1 VMRWANA
8 PLIILCTN
16 SIVRLILTHL
26 YATQKSLIDVLH
38 WCILLITTKYP
49 IYYHSQRKETHV

>member
-16 SIVRLILTHL
+16 SIVRLILNTSICYPKESFRCLALVHSINHH
-26 YATQKSLIDVLH
+26 KIPN
-38 WCILLITTKYP
+38 IL
-49 IYYHSQRKETHV
+49 S

>member
-16 SIVRLILTHL
+16 SIVRLILNTSICYPKEFYRCLALVHSINHH
-26 YATQKSLIDVLH
+26 KIPN
-38 WCILLITTKYP
+38 IL
-49 IYYHSQRKETHV
+49 S